1 MVFFGAFSAVLGFI
15 PPYSAPTRLQ
25 HTIYAFYA
33 EKIIFQQKK
42 KAQKGLS
49 FLICFLV
56 CRTVVIYNRTVVV
69 DFDFVH
75 HTPTAKV
82 IIGCVVALGNGRSYG
97 NDAYI
102 IVYLVQG

>member
-1 MVFFGAFSAVLGFI
+1 MVFFGCPQPFLAFI
-15 PPYSAPTRLQ
+15 PPYGALTHLQ

-49 FLICFLV
+49 FLIYFLV

-82 IIGCVVALGNGRSYG
+82 IVGCVVALGNGRSYG